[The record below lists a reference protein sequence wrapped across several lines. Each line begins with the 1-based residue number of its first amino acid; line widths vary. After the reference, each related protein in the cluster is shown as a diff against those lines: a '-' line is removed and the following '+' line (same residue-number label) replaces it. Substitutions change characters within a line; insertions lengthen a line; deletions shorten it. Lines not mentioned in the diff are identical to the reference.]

1 MRKEFLRQR
10 GCLVKDSEPRQ
21 NIVFQEAEKS
31 YVMLASG
38 VCVGQGMVEVE
49 GRGILRVV
57 WTGIGHSE
65 L

>member
-1 MRKEFLRQR
+1 M
-10 GCLVKDSEPRQ
+10 KDSEPRQ

-31 YVMLASG
+31 SVMLASG